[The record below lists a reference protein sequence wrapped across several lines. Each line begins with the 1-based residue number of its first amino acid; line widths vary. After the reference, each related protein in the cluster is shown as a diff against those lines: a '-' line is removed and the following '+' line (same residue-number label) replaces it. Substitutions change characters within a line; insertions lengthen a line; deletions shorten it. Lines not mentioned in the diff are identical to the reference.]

1 MAENEYD
8 KTLLLDSYEDSIVS
22 WNNHEKSNESILNQT
37 AENEQNS
44 SKSTFYSVTDFDSL
58 QHPNNENQISIESSF
73 KSDVDQQNVSS
84 MVITSQ
90 NFNSILKLNSTSLVD
105 EGNISNNCEENMDL
119 YLSKILTSSNEQPNQ
134 PTESIKNEL
143 MRCLDLSEIRSTSES
158 INNPNSIVETRSDS
172 GILQTSRSVSSELSS
187 VNILNLAFKESTGVD
202 LHSKS
207 SSSIDIEQQPIKIKA
222 ESSEKSG
229 EQIIEK
235 LLDCSIIE
243 PSKYTTDVGDKLP
256 VTVLGNGSVINLLD
270 VSLSQ
275 LDHLSCF
282 EKNETQEKLTY
293 QKDEAYDLMELAK
306 LENDEVND
314 PKDNTEYII
323 PSIEVPIIENNE
335 NFNDEQIQQQSNEVC
350 HVPINDV
357 IDQINTSSSMKKTA
371 NEDYGKISCSLIL
384 DDELDK
390 NPTLLDLTN
399 TSCNFLLSAS
409 CSQSDIVVDSIK
421 SPTSHVDT
429 AKPIDVEI
437 EKNELLIAEKS
448 QQKNNLDST
457 NKFKNNQ
464 HEQQQPK
471 KNEQMKIATSIPIAI
486 RSPLISLCN
495 KNEKQFQTRIVT
507 PKFLPSNSSATSSD
521 RKIRTFPS
529 NENKVSQSNRTMKSH
544 LPRLTSLQKSR
555 LPIST
560 SSNLKSMKLK
570 NSSGLPILKRKN

>member
-1 MAENEYD
+1 MINFFC
-8 KTLLLDSYEDSIVS
+8 LL
-22 WNNHEKSNESILNQT
+22 
-37 AENEQNS
+37 
-44 SKSTFYSVTDFDSL
+44 
-58 QHPNNENQISIESSF
+58 
-73 KSDVDQQNVSS
+73 
-84 MVITSQ
+84 
-90 NFNSILKLNSTSLVD
+90 
-105 EGNISNNCEENMDL
+105 
-119 YLSKILTSSNEQPNQ
+119 
-134 PTESIKNEL
+134 
-143 MRCLDLSEIRSTSES
+143 
-158 INNPNSIVETRSDS
+158 
-172 GILQTSRSVSSELSS
+172 
-187 VNILNLAFKESTGVD
+187 
-202 LHSKS
+202 
-207 SSSIDIEQQPIKIKA
+207 
-222 ESSEKSG
+222 
-229 EQIIEK
+229 
-235 LLDCSIIE
+235 
-243 PSKYTTDVGDKLP
+243 

-293 QKDEAYDLMELAK
+293 QKDEGNGYFVCYLCHMFRKKKFISFFIIFTLIAYDLMELAK

-314 PKDNTEYII
+314 PKNNTEYII
-323 PSIEVPIIENNE
+323 PSIEVPIIINNE

-357 IDQINTSSSMKKTA
+357 IDQINTSSSMKKIA

-399 TSCNFLLSAS
+399 TSCNFLLSTS

-507 PKFLPSNSSATSSD
+507 PKFLPSNSSAASSD
-521 RKIRTFPS
+521 RKVFHS
-529 NENKVSQSNRTMKSH
+529 F
-544 LPRLTSLQKSR
+544 QK
-555 LPIST
+555 
-560 SSNLKSMKLK
+560 KLK
-570 NSSGLPILKRKN
+570 